1 MPAPVLLTALLMVF
15 LAFDGLIA
23 AAESPKAPV
32 KVGVILPLTGNE
44 ARFALIEKNSFL
56 MGLDEI
62 NAAGGVKGRQIELV
76 IEDNLSEVSVA
87 RTAVQKLVAQDN
99 VVVLTGGYSSELTF
113 AICAF
118 AQHKRVPFLVNTAIA
133 DRITEQGWN
142 YVFRLATPA
151 SEYPN
156 ALISFLKDVAKPKT
170 AAIIYPSNQYGET
183 ASRKFR
189 EYCKRIRIKV
199 SFERDYK
206 SGEADFT
213 TYLSQVKEL
222 KPDLVYMV
230 AHLTDAI
237 ALMNKAR
244 DVDLNAKLF
253 VGGSPAF
260 AISEFGREA
269 GEASENVFATTPWTP
284 TVTYP
289 GAKQYYERYLKRF
302 STPPEYH
309 GAQAY
314 ASMYVIAD
322 ALQRA
327 EELAPQAVREALT
340 KTDMM
345 TAFGP
350 VKFID
355 YGRKK
360 QQNSVPTYVVQW
372 QKGKLE
378 TVWPRGVA
386 DKLYIFP
393 VPAWQK

>member
-1 MPAPVLLTALLMVF
+1 
-15 LAFDGLIA
+15 
-23 AAESPKAPV
+23 
-32 KVGVILPLTGNE
+32 VGIILPLTGPE

-62 NAAGGVKGRQIELV
+62 NAAGGVNGRQIELV
-76 IEDNLSEVSVA
+76 VEDDHSEVSVA
-87 RTAVQKLVAQDN
+87 SSVVQKLITQDM
-99 VVVLTGGYSSELTF
+99 VVMLAGGYSSELSF
-113 AICAF
+113 AISALS
-118 AQHKRVPFLVNTAIA
+118 QQKRVPFLVNTATA
-133 DRITEQGWN
+133 DRITEQGWD

-151 SEYPN
+151 SEHPN
-156 ALISFLKDVAKPKT
+156 ALISFLREVVKPRT
-170 AAIIYPSNQYGET
+170 AAIIYPSNQYGEA
-183 ASRKFR
+183 ASRKFV
-189 EYCKRIRIKV
+189 EYCKRIRVGI
-199 SFERDYK
+199 SFERKYK
-206 SGEADFT
+206 SGEADFIS
-213 TYLSQVKEL
+213 LLRQVKEL

-230 AHLTDAI
+230 AHLTDGV
-237 ALMNKAR
+237 ALMNQAR
-244 DVDLNAKLF
+244 DADFSPKLF

-284 TVTYP
+284 NVTYP
-289 GAKQYYERYLKRF
+289 GAKRYYESYLKRF
-302 STPPEYH
+302 SEHPEYH

-314 ASMYVIAD
+314 AAMYVIAD
-322 ALQRA
+322 ALQRT
-327 EELAPQAVREALT
+327 EELTPSAVREALT

-355 YGRKK
+355 YGRKR

-386 DKLYIFP
+386 EKLYVFP
-393 VPAWQK
+393 VPPWPR